1 MSKPKKRRR
10 ALPLFLFLLA
20 AAVLLAARTQA
31 EKQQYIDARPDTP
44 LMASLRAQS
53 PNHSLDLD
61 ELVASP
67 LPAEQDAG
75 PILYNATF
83 YPDARTVV
91 CTVSVPGGGETAPY
105 LVRYDRRPI
114 PGRYDPGED
123 RYGVRRLYFE
133 EVSVPRFGWLD
144 LVDAGSLNGMEYN
157 PYADPPP
164 GRVRFLLD
172 EEYAFPR

>member
-1 MSKPKKRRR
+1 MSSRKKRLL
-10 ALPLFLFLLA
+10 LPLFLFLLA
-20 AAVLLAARTQA
+20 AAVLLTARTQA
-31 EKQQYIDARPDTP
+31 EKQKYIDTRPDTAF
-44 LMASLRAQS
+44 MASLRAES

-67 LPAEQDAG
+67 LPAEGDAG

-91 CTVSVPGGGETAPY
+91 CTISVPKGNETAPF

-133 EVSVPRFGWLD
+133 DVSVPRFGWLD
-144 LVDAGSLNGMEYN
+144 LVDAASLEGMEYN

>member
-1 MSKPKKRRR
+1 MSKPKKRR
-10 ALPLFLFLLA
+10 ALPLLLFLLA

-31 EKQQYIDARPDTP
+31 EKQQYIDTRPDTP

-114 PGRYDPGED
+114 PAGTTPARTATGCAGSILRRSPCPGSMA
-123 RYGVRRLYFE
+123 RPCGRRLAE
-133 EVSVPRFGWLD
+133 RDGV
-144 LVDAGSLNGMEYN
+144 
-157 PYADPPP
+157 
-164 GRVRFLLD
+164 
-172 EEYAFPR
+172 

>member
-1 MSKPKKRRR
+1 MSKPKKRLR
-10 ALPLFLFLLA
+10 ALPFLLLLLA
-20 AAVLLAARTQA
+20 AAVLLTARTQA
-31 EKQQYIDARPDTP
+31 EKQKYIDTRPDTP

-114 PGRYDPGED
+114 PGRARPRRGPL
-123 RYGVRRLYFE
+123 RGAQALFRGGLRAPVRMARPCGRRLAE
-133 EVSVPRFGWLD
+133 RDGV
-144 LVDAGSLNGMEYN
+144 
-157 PYADPPP
+157 
-164 GRVRFLLD
+164 
-172 EEYAFPR
+172 

>member
-91 CTVSVPGGGETAPY
+91 CTVSVPGALPRPVRPQADSRPVRPRRGPLRGAQALFRGGLRAP
-105 LVRYDRRPI
+105 VRMARPC
-114 PGRYDPGED
+114 G
-123 RYGVRRLYFE
+123 RRLAE
-133 EVSVPRFGWLD
+133 RDGV
-144 LVDAGSLNGMEYN
+144 
-157 PYADPPP
+157 
-164 GRVRFLLD
+164 
-172 EEYAFPR
+172 

>member
-1 MSKPKKRRR
+1 MSKPKKRR
-10 ALPLFLFLLA
+10 ALPLLLFLLA

-31 EKQQYIDARPDTP
+31 EKQQYIDTRPDTP

-91 CTVSVPGGGETAPY
+91 CTVSVPGGGTPMPKPLWERPY
-105 LVRYDRRPI
+105 
-114 PGRYDPGED
+114 
-123 RYGVRRLYFE
+123 
-133 EVSVPRFGWLD
+133 
-144 LVDAGSLNGMEYN
+144 
-157 PYADPPP
+157 PPP
-164 GRVRFLLD
+164 
-172 EEYAFPR
+172 